1 MQDDKKVKE
10 EAAADDILFQE
21 INEELKQE
29 KMRNFWKKY
38 GILATV
44 VVIAALTFAVSFES
58 IKAWQNKKAQ
68 TWSDA
73 YAYAYNLQIQGKY
86 DESIAVFK
94 DIEQQNGGIY
104 RDIAQMQIANILLE
118 QAKNDEALTVLT
130 ALVNNP
136 DANASIQN
144 MAVFKLASYKLD
156 NAPREEVEALLNRLI
171 IDNGSWVNV
180 AKEMKAMLE
189 IREGNLSQALEI
201 YNDILNNNELSDTL
215 KSRVQDMI
223 SVLTEAQANS

>member
-1 MQDDKKVKE
+1 MIKKVKE
-10 EAAADDILFQE
+10 EAAADDILFLE

-104 RDIAQMQIANILLE
+104 RDIAQMQIAYILLE

-136 DANASIQN
+136 AANASIQN

>member
-1 MQDDKKVKE
+1 MIKKVKE
-10 EAAADDILFQE
+10 ETAADDILFQE

-104 RDIAQMQIANILLE
+104 RDIAQMQIANVLLE

-136 DANASIQN
+136 DANVSIQN
-144 MAVFKLASYKLD
+144 MAIFKLASYKLD

>member
-1 MQDDKKVKE
+1 MIKKVKE

-104 RDIAQMQIANILLE
+104 RDIAQMQIANVLLE

-136 DANASIQN
+136 DANVSIQN
-144 MAVFKLASYKLD
+144 MAIFKLASYKLD

>member
-1 MQDDKKVKE
+1 MIKKVKE

-136 DANASIQN
+136 DANANIQN

>member
-1 MQDDKKVKE
+1 MIKKVKE

-189 IREGNLSQALEI
+189 IREVNLSQALEI

>member
-1 MQDDKKVKE
+1 MIKKVKE

-44 VVIAALTFAVSFES
+44 VVIAALTFAVSFDS
-58 IKAWQNKKAQ
+58 IKALQNKKAQ
-68 TWSDA
+68 TWADA

-180 AKEMKAMLE
+180 AKEMKA
-189 IREGNLSQALEI
+189 
-201 YNDILNNNELSDTL
+201 
-215 KSRVQDMI
+215 
-223 SVLTEAQANS
+223 

>member
-1 MQDDKKVKE
+1 MIKKVKE

-156 NAPREEVEALLNRLI
+156 NAPREEVKALLNRLI

>member
-1 MQDDKKVKE
+1 MIKKVKE

-68 TWSDA
+68 TWSDT

>member
-1 MQDDKKVKE
+1 MIKKVKE
-10 EAAADDILFQE
+10 EAAAVDILFQE
-21 INEELKQE
+21 IKEELKQE

>member
-1 MQDDKKVKE
+1 MIKKVKE

>member
-1 MQDDKKVKE
+1 MIKKVKE

-136 DANASIQN
+136 DANTSIQN

>member
-1 MQDDKKVKE
+1 MIKKVKE

-104 RDIAQMQIANILLE
+104 RDIAQMQIANVLLE

-156 NAPREEVEALLNRLI
+156 NAPHEEVEALLNRLI

>member
-1 MQDDKKVKE
+1 MIKKVKE

-73 YAYAYNLQIQGKY
+73 YAYAYNLQVQGKY

-104 RDIAQMQIANILLE
+104 RDIAQMQIANVLLE

-171 IDNGSWVNV
+171 DDNGSWVNV

>member
-1 MQDDKKVKE
+1 MIKKVKE

-104 RDIAQMQIANILLE
+104 RDIAQMQIAYILLE

-136 DANASIQN
+136 AANASIQN

>member
-1 MQDDKKVKE
+1 MIKKVKE

-73 YAYAYNLQIQGKY
+73 YAYAYNLQVQGKY

-104 RDIAQMQIANILLE
+104 RDIAQMQIANVLLE

-144 MAVFKLASYKLD
+144 MAIFKLASYKLD

-171 IDNGSWVNV
+171 DDNGSWVNV

>member
-1 MQDDKKVKE
+1 
-10 EAAADDILFQE
+10 
-21 INEELKQE
+21 
-29 KMRNFWKKY
+29 
-38 GILATV
+38 
-44 VVIAALTFAVSFES
+44 
-58 IKAWQNKKAQ
+58 
-68 TWSDA
+68 
-73 YAYAYNLQIQGKY
+73 
-86 DESIAVFK
+86 
-94 DIEQQNGGIY
+94 
-104 RDIAQMQIANILLE
+104 MQIANILLE

-201 YNDILNNNELSDTL
+201 YNDNLNNNELSDTL

>member
-1 MQDDKKVKE
+1 MIKKVKE

-68 TWSDA
+68 TWADA

-171 IDNGSWVNV
+171 IDNGSWGNV

>member
-1 MQDDKKVKE
+1 MIKKVKE

-104 RDIAQMQIANILLE
+104 RDIAQMQIANVLLE

-144 MAVFKLASYKLD
+144 MAIFKLASYKLD
-156 NAPREEVEALLNRLI
+156 NAPREEIEALLNRLI

>member
-1 MQDDKKVKE
+1 MIKKVKE

-104 RDIAQMQIANILLE
+104 RDIAQMQIANVLLE

>member
-1 MQDDKKVKE
+1 MIKKVKE
-10 EAAADDILFQE
+10 EAAADDILFRE

-136 DANASIQN
+136 DANANIQN

>member
-1 MQDDKKVKE
+1 MIKKVKE

-104 RDIAQMQIANILLE
+104 RDIAQMQIANVLLE

-136 DANASIQN
+136 DANVSIQN
-144 MAVFKLASYKLD
+144 MAIFKLASYKLD
-156 NAPREEVEALLNRLI
+156 NAPRKEVEALLNRLI

>member
-1 MQDDKKVKE
+1 MIKKVKE

-156 NAPREEVEALLNRLI
+156 TAPREEVEALLNRLI

>member
-1 MQDDKKVKE
+1 MIKKVKE

-136 DANASIQN
+136 DANVSIQN
-144 MAVFKLASYKLD
+144 MAIFKLASYKLD

>member
-1 MQDDKKVKE
+1 MIKKVKE

-104 RDIAQMQIANILLE
+104 RDIAQMQIANVLLE
-118 QAKNDEALTVLT
+118 QAKNDEALIVLT

-136 DANASIQN
+136 DANVSIQN
-144 MAVFKLASYKLD
+144 MAIFKLASYKLD
-156 NAPREEVEALLNRLI
+156 NAPREEIEALLNRLI

>member
-1 MQDDKKVKE
+1 MIKKVKE
-10 EAAADDILFQE
+10 ETAADDILFQE

-73 YAYAYNLQIQGKY
+73 YAYAYNLQVQGKY

-104 RDIAQMQIANILLE
+104 RDIAQMQIANVLLE

>member
-1 MQDDKKVKE
+1 MIKKVKE

-73 YAYAYNLQIQGKY
+73 YAYAYNLQVQGKY

-104 RDIAQMQIANILLE
+104 RDIAQMQIANVLLE

>member
-1 MQDDKKVKE
+1 MIKKVKE

-44 VVIAALTFAVSFES
+44 VVIAALTFAVSFEI

>member
-1 MQDDKKVKE
+1 MIKKVKE

-136 DANASIQN
+136 DANVSIQN
-144 MAVFKLASYKLD
+144 MAIFKLASYKLD
-156 NAPREEVEALLNRLI
+156 NAPREEIEALLNRLI

>member
-1 MQDDKKVKE
+1 MIKKVKE

-136 DANASIQN
+136 DANASVQN

>member
-1 MQDDKKVKE
+1 MIKKVKE

-104 RDIAQMQIANILLE
+104 RDIAQMQIANVLLE

-136 DANASIQN
+136 DANVSIQN
-144 MAVFKLASYKLD
+144 MAIFKLASYKLD
-156 NAPREEVEALLNRLI
+156 NAPREEIEALLNRLI

>member
-1 MQDDKKVKE
+1 MIKKVKE

-118 QAKNDEALTVLT
+118 QAKNDEALTVLM